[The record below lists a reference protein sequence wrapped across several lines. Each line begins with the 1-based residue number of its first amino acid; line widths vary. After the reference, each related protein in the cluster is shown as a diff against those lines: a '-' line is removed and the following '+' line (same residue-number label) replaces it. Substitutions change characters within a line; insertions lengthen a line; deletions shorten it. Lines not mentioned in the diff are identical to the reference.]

1 MLIES
6 MWNKILDTEIE
17 KSGSASPQNKISIL
31 SSKLKS
37 LGKMYASSQK
47 YFPMGKDIDFLRIT
61 DWIKKRFLHCS
72 VIIYL
77 FPEFIVKKLE
87 LYSVQIHGDYEWV
100 FKTLL
105 AVGIPL
111 PKVFEVYNR
120 FVHLAS
126 KYIWICK

>member
-47 YFPMGKDIDFLRIT
+47 YFPMGKDIDFLRIKV
-61 DWIKKRFLHCS
+61 WKKKFSLFCYHLLIS
-72 VIIYL
+72 IL

-120 FVHLAS
+120 
-126 KYIWICK
+126 